1 MKIEAL
7 VALFMTLGC
16 VARAQ
21 EGGEKHIV
29 SEPPDS
35 RFRSFDKAM
44 LEFMEKRSIPG
55 GALAVVKD
63 GRLVYA
69 QGYGYADRE
78 RKEKARATSLFRIAS
93 VSKPIT
99 SLALLHL
106 VQEKSAKISLDARA
120 FLLLDAQ
127 PFLDPGK
134 DVDPRLRKITVL
146 NLLQHTA
153 GWDRDKSGDPMFDPV
168 NIALKV
174 GTPAP
179 ASPDAIIRY
188 MAGRPLDFEPGAKE
202 AYSNF
207 GYCVLGRIIEQ
218 VSGKS
223 YERYVKEEILAPMGI
238 TRMRLGK
245 SLRSG
250 RARDEATYYQPNL
263 GMAQS
268 VFPQGDKEVPWCYG
282 GFHLEA
288 MDSHGGWLASAV
300 DLARFCAK
308 LESPDPALLNSEMVQ
323 ALYARPKPPVGLDAD
338 GTPKTAYYACG
349 WMVRP
354 VGNRANYWHTGS
366 LPGTFSLL
374 VQRNDGISWAVLFN
388 QRSEGDAPSDNEIDP
403 ALHIAANAVKDW
415 GSHDLFSRYF
425 R

>member
-1 MKIEAL
+1 MKK
-7 VALFMTLGC
+7 ALFIALLIASGYT
-16 VARAQ
+16 ASAQ
-21 EGGEKHIV
+21 EPPPKFVV

-35 RFRSFDKAM
+35 RFLSFDKSM
-44 LEFMEKRSIPG
+44 IEFMERRSIPG
-55 GALAVVKD
+55 GTLAVVRE
-63 GRLVYA
+63 GRLVYV
-69 QGYGYADRE
+69 QGYGFADKE

-93 VSKPIT
+93 ISKPIT

-106 VQEKSAKISLDARA
+106 IQEKSAKISLETRA
-120 FLLLDAQ
+120 FLLLDTQ
-127 PFLDPGK
+127 PTLESGK
-134 DVDPRLRKITVL
+134 EIDPRLRKITLL

-153 GWDRDKSGDPMFDPV
+153 GWDRDKSGDPMFDSA
-168 NIALKV
+168 NIAQKV
-174 GTPAP
+174 GDPAP
-179 ASPDAIIRY
+179 ASPNSIIRY
-188 MAGRPLDFEPGAKE
+188 MMGKPLDFEPGTKE

-218 VSGKS
+218 VSGKK
-223 YERYVKEEILAPMGI
+223 YEQYVKEEILEPMGI

-250 RARDEATYYQPNL
+250 KARGEVTYYQPNL
-263 GMAQS
+263 GVAPS
-268 VFPQGDKEVPWCYG
+268 VFPQGDREVPWCYG
-282 GFHLEA
+282 GFNLEA

-300 DLARFCAK
+300 DLARFCVK
-308 LESPDPALLNSEMVQ
+308 LDSPTPTLLNTEMLQ
-323 ALYARPKPPVGLDAD
+323 ALYARPKSPVGLDAD
-338 GTPKTAYYACG
+338 GSPKAAYYACG

-374 VQRNDGISWAVLFN
+374 VRRHDGISWVVLFN
-388 QRSEGDAPSDNEIDP
+388 QRSEGDTPSDNDIDT
-403 ALHIAANAVKDW
+403 ALHVAANAVKDW